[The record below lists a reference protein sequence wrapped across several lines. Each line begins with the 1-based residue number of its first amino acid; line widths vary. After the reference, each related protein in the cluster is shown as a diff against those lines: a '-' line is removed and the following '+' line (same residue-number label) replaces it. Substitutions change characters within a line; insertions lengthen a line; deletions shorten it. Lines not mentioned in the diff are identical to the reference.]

1 MAPCNYRHTESD
13 EVDEMC
19 NRDPYKQLESF
30 DSYLNMRILY
40 NEERFDPTK
49 YGDDKIIKESTMSKM
64 KFDFNFEY
72 PEQLN
77 LKLMQQELEDETD
90 MLQFG

>member
-1 MAPCNYRHTESD
+1 
-13 EVDEMC
+13 MC

-49 YGDDKIIKESTMSKM
+49 YGDDKIIKESTMGKM

-72 PEQLN
+72 PDQLN
-77 LKLMQQELEDETD
+77 LKLMQQELEDETG

>member
-1 MAPCNYRHTESD
+1 MAPCNYLHTESD
-13 EVDEMC
+13 EVDEKC
-19 NRDPYKQLESF
+19 NTDPEKQLDSF
-30 DSYLNMRILY
+30 DRYLYARILY

-64 KFDFNFEY
+64 KFDFNIEH
-72 PEQLN
+72 PELIN

>member
-1 MAPCNYRHTESD
+1 MAPCNYLNTESD
-13 EVDEMC
+13 EVDEKC
-19 NRDPYKQLESF
+19 NRDPRKQLDSF
-30 DSYLNMRILY
+30 DRYLYARILY

-49 YGDDKIIKESTMSKM
+49 YGDDKFIKESTMSKR

-72 PEQLN
+72 PDELN
-77 LKLMQQELEDETD
+77 LKLMMQELEDETD